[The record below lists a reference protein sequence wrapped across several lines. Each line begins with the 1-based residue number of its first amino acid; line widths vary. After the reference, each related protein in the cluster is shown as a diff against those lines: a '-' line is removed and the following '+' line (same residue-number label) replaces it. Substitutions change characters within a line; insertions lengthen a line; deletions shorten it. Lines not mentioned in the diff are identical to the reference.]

1 MLKLSV
7 ENWDFLELSRHI
19 KELILEEDW
28 DRSGWMMSDAGEM
41 RVDSITVFTEVLVMK
56 TVTIVKMLV
65 WFARVSTCEANGE
78 PLVGENRS
86 SLDINVREN
95 LTIVCT
101 VSNDVGVTSVSAN
114 ITVVDEGWEHV

>member
-19 KELILEEDW
+19 KELILEEEQDQ
-28 DRSGWMMSDAGEM
+28 SGWMMSNAEEM
-41 RVDSITVFTEVLVMK
+41 REDSITVFTEVLVMK

-65 WFARVSTCEANGE
+65 WFVRVSTCEANGE